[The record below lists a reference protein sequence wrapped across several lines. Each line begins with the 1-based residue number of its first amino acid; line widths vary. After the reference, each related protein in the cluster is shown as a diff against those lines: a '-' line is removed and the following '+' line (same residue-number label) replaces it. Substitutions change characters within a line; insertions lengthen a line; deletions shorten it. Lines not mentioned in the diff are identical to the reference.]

1 MKRNIFKTLLFSSA
15 LAVTVSSC
23 EMDQFPNDSISAE
36 TAWQSVDD
44 AIKFRNGIIQRNFYL
59 FHTIFCCTGKT

>member
-44 AIKFRNGIIQRNFYL
+44 AIK
-59 FHTIFCCTGKT
+59 